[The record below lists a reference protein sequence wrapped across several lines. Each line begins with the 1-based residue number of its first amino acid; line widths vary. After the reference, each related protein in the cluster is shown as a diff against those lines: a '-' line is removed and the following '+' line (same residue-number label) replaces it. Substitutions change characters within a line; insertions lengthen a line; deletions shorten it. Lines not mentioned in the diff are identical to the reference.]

1 MFSALKRLTGRGD
14 VESAPRTGH
23 QAISANLQRKF
34 ARGVQYNMKIIIKG
48 DRNVGKTCLFY
59 RLQGKNFVESY
70 TPTEEIQV
78 ACIHWNYKTTDDIV
92 KVEVWDVVDKGKK
105 KKTFDGLKLNN
116 SQMEIPEEAALD
128 AEFLD
133 VYKGAN
139 GVILV
144 MDITKSWTFDYIQRE
159 LPKIPEHI
167 PIMILAN
174 HCDMSHHRTVTP
186 HHLTFYVENLQ
197 RGPNAAQ
204 VRCCESSMRNGF
216 GLRMLHKFF
225 NLPFLQLQKDT
236 LLKQLERNRHETELT
251 IHELDLYLE
260 SDDADYNKFL
270 ENLVN
275 RRRAKAESA
284 SSASLHASQSAQ
296 NLQYPSSPPST
307 GNVESEMKRSVS
319 LRETYRIGPIGGG
332 HPIPTGLHKTAIG
345 VGNPHSKALGTNFHI
360 SDAISRS
367 PGETRSSSA
376 VASSPAVGPVPPQ
389 PAPPKESNFV
399 SKLLG
404 RSKSPESAD
413 TRPVNNKPAAGIT
426 SVEEFVPDEESLD
439 RSFLEDVGQETI
451 PANIE
456 PESDSD
462 DDFGNPLVSGFQ
474 DDLDPDDTTSS
485 AKPLDIVSNGSN
497 AVVNN
502 ASSRSSSNLSAKFH
516 SMTLKPASSETAND
530 NERRDSLSSVENEV
544 VTNYTTSQPV
554 AITGEALDSWLG
566 CDSKW
571 RRSPDGGE
579 DSHSDCTKAKDD
591 SISVGSGANGSCLDI
606 STTKEKKKKKEKE
619 SDGKSTKKTKKKKEK
634 TKSEGEKKKKKKSSS
649 RSRIEDT
656 DRDAL
661 EEFLNGPVTTPIDA
675 SYEAF

>member
-307 GNVESEMKRSVS
+307 GNVESEMKR
-319 LRETYRIGPIGGG
+319 
-332 HPIPTGLHKTAIG
+332 
-345 VGNPHSKALGTNFHI
+345 
-360 SDAISRS
+360 
-367 PGETRSSSA
+367 ETRSSSA